1 MDLMLTLNVIS
12 MGYYYYAGAM
22 TTTKWGGSCEE
33 PVQKSMLREAS
44 MLLCERLYADLQE
57 Q

>member
-12 MGYYYYAGAM
+12 LGYYYYAGAM

-33 PVQKSMLREAS
+33 PVQNLILHDAS
-44 MLLCERLYADLQE
+44 MILCERLYADLQE